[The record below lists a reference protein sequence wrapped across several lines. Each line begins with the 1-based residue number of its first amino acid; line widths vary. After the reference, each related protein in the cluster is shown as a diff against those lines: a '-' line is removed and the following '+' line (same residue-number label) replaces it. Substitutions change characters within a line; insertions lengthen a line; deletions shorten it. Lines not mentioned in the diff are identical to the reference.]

1 MKRYKEKTYLLII
14 LGLLIAACHFKSE
27 SSRNPSPEVP
37 EAAEVSNKI
46 VLIFQNCPP
55 DINTFRWRENLPY
68 GFMSLANDI
77 SYVDSALSYT
87 YTRILLKKAPDSDTI
102 TILDDTN
109 NKVVVFTHLFNMDEY
124 AIYLFRKGDT
134 VLFTYNGNIPSA
146 TILNRETSFPE
157 NNYNIFI
164 REKVTNNRLSA
175 TSFYGYYLLR
185 DTSVRGEQSN
195 YLRLSVNR
203 PMDYLCEKYQILTRK
218 QALDMAVEEVIHEYK
233 LQDTLHASGL
243 LSDFDYD
250 YRRLM
255 TASYL
260 MNYFVR
266 DTSLIQNPEYKIL
279 LAEID
284 LSDEKFEKIIS
295 LVQLLQK
302 QLEMEAKVNEYL
314 KVIKPIIIDNKGSG
328 GTSPRYYQA
337 RFGTIGNLD
346 FLSAKAKRSFL
357 INELKKIVE
366 IGDRNDIEKYCDKY
380 LSITGDMLFVSNLL
394 AENKM
399 DFGKSDDLLLIDR
412 DNRQTNLQEVLAKNR
427 GKFVYVDF
435 WASWCAPCK
444 ASMPDAKLLREEYK
458 DRDITF
464 LYLAFND
471 EVDRWKEDE
480 QKMEV
485 NYLSE
490 SYFITNSKTAHLIA
504 DLQVRT
510 IPRYL
515 LYDKNGELVHLNA
528 PAPHGDEIRYQ
539 LDKYLKK

>member
-1 MKRYKEKTYLLII
+1 MIRYKKKTYLFI
-14 LGLLIAACHFKSE
+14 LFGILIASCHFKSE
-27 SSRNPSPEVP
+27 TSGNPSSEVP
-37 EAAEVSNKI
+37 EATEVSNEI

-55 DINTFRWRENLPY
+55 DINTFRWRENQSY
-68 GFMSLANDI
+68 GSVGSAYDI

-87 YTRILLKKAPDSDTI
+87 YTRPIVKKAPESDTI
-102 TILDDTN
+102 TISDDTN
-109 NKVVVFTHLFNMDEY
+109 NKVMVSHRFNNDEY
-124 AIYLFRKGDT
+124 ATYLFCKGDS
-134 VLFTYNGNIPSA
+134 VLFTYDGNIPNA

-185 DTSVRGEQSN
+185 DTLVHREQSN
-195 YLRLSVNR
+195 YQRLSVNI

-218 QALDMAVEEVIHEYK
+218 QALDMAVEEVVHEYK

-243 LSDFDYD
+243 LSDFDFG
-250 YRRLM
+250 YRRFI
-255 TASYL
+255 TESYL

-266 DTSLIQNPEYKIL
+266 DISLIQNPEYKIL

-284 LSDEKFEKIIS
+284 LFDEKFEKYMYFG
-295 LVQLLQK
+295 QLMQK
-302 QLEMEAKVNEYL
+302 QLELDAKVNEYL

-337 RFGTIGNLD
+337 RFDTIGNLD
-346 FLSAKAKRSFL
+346 FLSAKSKRSFL

-366 IGDRNDIEKYCDKY
+366 TGDRNDIEKYCDKY

-399 DFGKSDDLLLIDR
+399 DFGKSDELLLIDR
-412 DNRQTNLQEVLAKNR
+412 DNRQTNLQEVLAKNK
-427 GKFVYVDF
+427 GKVVYVDF

-485 NYLSE
+485 HYLSE

-539 LDKYLKK
+539 LDKMLKE